1 MNFIILSSLSSTH
14 YLMRLSSA
22 ALILCGAC
30 AECVKMSEAKHTSP
44 TRRFCNICEKF
55 TSWKNWSRHMTM
67 VHQYTVRRR
76 SRVTQSVLVD
86 QSRLKLTRK
95 SGVNTRFDVRKDIV
109 RIYTLMSNGVT
120 EPVMAQILCWSVA
133 GV

>member
-1 MNFIILSSLSSTH
+1 
-14 YLMRLSSA
+14 
-22 ALILCGAC
+22 
-30 AECVKMSEAKHTSP
+30 
-44 TRRFCNICEKF
+44 
-55 TSWKNWSRHMTM
+55 M